1 MVISLV
7 LGVLPAPFRHRSDSA
22 QQPHPEQQT
31 WSRIPGQLP
40 VAPTDSEI
48 YTSSAFER
56 AWTGGAVAKQAGG
69 PGLCKLAWSQR
80 ANAAEWAA
88 WVANATHPRG
98 QSVLRPPPNIA
109 RHLSRFRVRRRSGLI
124 EPLTGMARHPLA
136 FESVCKSSLPLS
148 RAETAELQSLGGGLV
163 HPPGLFNI
171 DYILLENQCDKADK
185 ADKPKRGRNKFFDL
199 GCTTYGDWD
208 GDPSRPLE
216 ASGSGPSIPLFF
228 SWYRENCV
236 EFDDIYAWEGAHHRP
251 AAWWR
256 HVPPFLRPRIRFYN
270 HYIEEADL
278 NTSQFGPASAAPDT
292 SFLKVLPHAA
302 TKEDF
307 VSVKLDIDG
316 GPELEIAYG
325 IASRPELAELVDEL
339 FFEYHFQFDGN
350 NFGWGDA
357 VSHAAVD
364 EAIKL
369 VHHLRS
375 LGIRSH
381 FWI

>member
-1 MVISLV
+1 
-7 LGVLPAPFRHRSDSA
+7 
-22 QQPHPEQQT
+22 
-31 WSRIPGQLP
+31 
-40 VAPTDSEI
+40 
-48 YTSSAFER
+48 
-56 AWTGGAVAKQAGG
+56 
-69 PGLCKLAWSQR
+69 
-80 ANAAEWAA
+80 
-88 WVANATHPRG
+88 
-98 QSVLRPPPNIA
+98 
-109 RHLSRFRVRRRSGLI
+109 
-124 EPLTGMARHPLA
+124 MARHPLA

-256 HVPPFLRPRIRFYN
+256 HVPPFLRPRRALAALFPATLPASESKLHNTPTSSPARVPRIRFYN

-369 VHHLRS
+369 MHHLRS